1 MNKILTHN
9 SFSHLGAKGEN
20 YIGGEKMKKWIGIL
34 GLSVFLVGCDL
45 MGGDAE
51 EESSSA
57 SVSESSVESSEE
69 SSAASSEASSES
81 SSAATTPESN
91 AGGEVST
98 AEFPLV
104 PQNSEL
110 DKGITLENDPLLQ
123 QIQDKMAQ
131 TPELGIEND
140 VAIHFTGLFLGE
152 QGTETAQAVF
162 IIVNRTD
169 MAMTNIDLSISMST
183 VNGDVILESAPF
195 SLTEENFGVLE
206 PDTVMPIYLAVPI
219 DNQESFFNITN
230 INDVTYTIDSF
241 EFDER

>member
-1 MNKILTHN
+1 
-9 SFSHLGAKGEN
+9 
-20 YIGGEKMKKWIGIL
+20 MKKWIGIL

-51 EESSSA
+51 ESSSA
-57 SVSESSVESSEE
+57 SVSESTESSVESSEE
-69 SSAASSEASSES
+69 SSATSSEASSES
-81 SSAATTPESN
+81 SSVATTPESS
-91 AGGEVST
+91 AGGEIST

-110 DKGITLENDPLLQ
+110 NQGITLENDPLLQ
-123 QIQDKMAQ
+123 QIQDKIAQ

-140 VAIHFTGLFLGE
+140 VAIHFTGLFIGE

-169 MAMTNIDLSISMST
+169 MAMTNINLSISMGT

-219 DNQESFFNITN
+219 DNQETFFNISN

>member
-1 MNKILTHN
+1 
-9 SFSHLGAKGEN
+9 
-20 YIGGEKMKKWIGIL
+20 MKKWLGIL
-34 GLSVFLVGCDL
+34 GVSVFLVGCDL
-45 MGGDAE
+45 MGGNAD

-57 SVSESSVESSEE
+57 PVSESTESSAETSEE

-81 SSAATTPESN
+81 SSAAATSESS
-91 AGGEVST
+91 AGEEVST
-98 AEFPLV
+98 AQFPLV

-110 DKGITLENDPLLQ
+110 DQGITLENDALLQ

-131 TPELGIEND
+131 TPELGLEND

-183 VNGDVILESAPF
+183 VDGDTILESAPF
-195 SLTEENFGVLE
+195 SLSEENFGVLE
-206 PDTVMPIYLAVPI
+206 PDTVMPIYLAIPI
-219 DNQESFFNITN
+219 DNQEIFFNISN
-230 INDVTYTIDSF
+230 INDITYSIDSF